1 MVVVKVDINTL
12 KSDFPKFKK
21 DLLNLNEYMYKNPEL
36 GYQEFESVQKITSLI
51 TKNVPNAKFNKF
63 KKIPTAF
70 TASFNQKPHNK

>member
-51 TKNVPNAKFNKF
+51 TKNVP
-63 KKIPTAF
+63 I
-70 TASFNQKPHNK
+70 

>member
-36 GYQEFESVQKITSLI
+36 GYQEFE
-51 TKNVPNAKFNKF
+51 
-63 KKIPTAF
+63 
-70 TASFNQKPHNK
+70 

>member
-51 TKNVPNAKFNKF
+51 TKNVPNAKFKSYTD
-63 KKIPTAF
+63 KCLRSTCLL
-70 TASFNQKPHNK
+70 HGRHLM